1 MAKKSAKRIKTVLIL
16 GVARSGT
23 SMTAGMLSILGV
35 ELNEKKGPPKIASQ
49 NPKGAFENINFG
61 TLTGKM
67 HKALAEGKPLRIVKH
82 KYGDRLAEMVV
93 IHQQTLWGF
102 KSAASHHVLSIILP
116 LVKNPHLVIVVRS
129 LMHNAQSWQI
139 HMKEVYG
146 KNVTLQE
153 AMKNSSESQHIL
165 MRNSFAATC
174 PKLFTSYEGIKQDPW
189 KEAERMAEFIKVDPV
204 SKKQEILDFIMPE
217 YTTLQ

>member
-1 MAKKSAKRIKTVLIL
+1 MAKKSAKQVKTVLVL

-35 ELNEKKGPPKIASQ
+35 ELNEEKSPPKVAAQ

-61 TLTGKM
+61 TLTSKM
-67 HKALAEGKPLRIVKH
+67 HKALSEGKPLRIVK
-82 KYGDRLAEMVV
+82 KQYNDRLAEMIT
-93 IHQQTLWGF
+93 IHEQPLWGF
-102 KSAASHHVLSIILP
+102 KSAASHHILSIILP

-129 LMHNAQSWQI
+129 LMHNAQSWQV

-153 AMKNSSESQHIL
+153 ALKNLSESQHIL
-165 MRNSFAATC
+165 MRNSLAATC
-174 PKLFTSYEGIKQDPW
+174 PKFFTSYEGIKQDPW
-189 KEAERMAEFIKVDPV
+189 KEAERMAKFIEVNPEP
-204 SKKQEILDFIMPE
+204 KKQEILDFIMPE
-217 YTTLQ
+217 YTTLE

>member
-1 MAKKSAKRIKTVLIL
+1 MAKKAVKRIKTVLIL

-23 SMTAGMLSILGV
+23 SMTAGILSILGV
-35 ELNEKKGPPKIASQ
+35 ELNEKKGPPKVASQ

-67 HKALAEGKPLRIVKH
+67 HKALAEGKPLRIVKQ
-82 KYGDRLAEMVV
+82 KYGDRLAEMVT

-165 MRNSFAATC
+165 MRNSLVATC